1 MENIKKISIKNKNI
15 SKQLILQKINLNK
28 YEDMRNHLSK
38 IFSDPN
44 YYFNNNYKGQR
55 IIIGKNISKN
65 IISKRF
71 SHRKSLLR
79 MKNINRQSQSLSKTE
94 SKKTMPKLNINF
106 NQNNNR
112 RIIEHDELKNIY
124 NRFKE
129 INEGNFREKENKN
142 QNIKSRNCIDSV
154 LTEEISDTLN
164 KTIKTEIEHELIF
177 QNSVLL
183 KRKKEDIKLNKL
195 SKSLSKK
202 LKRPISKLLMKQ
214 NEEYRT
220 IKEIKD
226 SYYNEIQN
234 SFPQQNFKWIV
245 NLRDNDNH
253 YINEGN
259 EKFPVW
265 NLYINK
271 TIPKQIIRNPNLCIK
286 TQNSFFKRNDYIK
299 SKISHKKFSSL
310 NKNMSQTLSVF
321 NELYVKGKN
330 LLNLEI
336 ENSKFLKGRKIVLNE
351 NTINNNN
358 IKNEIYQYNIDYKYI
373 KKKKRTFSL
382 MDDDFQNFVE
392 KKYKF

>member
-28 YEDMRNHLSK
+28 HEDMKNHLSK

-94 SKKTMPKLNINF
+94 SKKTMPKLNIKF

-142 QNIKSRNCIDSV
+142 QNIKSRNFIDSV

-177 QNSVLL
+177 QIV
-183 KRKKEDIKLNKL
+183 
-195 SKSLSKK
+195 
-202 LKRPISKLLMKQ
+202 
-214 NEEYRT
+214 
-220 IKEIKD
+220 
-226 SYYNEIQN
+226 YY
-234 SFPQQNFKWIV
+234 
-245 NLRDNDNH
+245 
-253 YINEGN
+253 
-259 EKFPVW
+259 
-265 NLYINK
+265 
-271 TIPKQIIRNPNLCIK
+271 
-286 TQNSFFKRNDYIK
+286 
-299 SKISHKKFSSL
+299 
-310 NKNMSQTLSVF
+310 
-321 NELYVKGKN
+321 
-330 LLNLEI
+330 
-336 ENSKFLKGRKIVLNE
+336 
-351 NTINNNN
+351 
-358 IKNEIYQYNIDYKYI
+358 
-373 KKKKRTFSL
+373 
-382 MDDDFQNFVE
+382 
-392 KKYKF
+392 